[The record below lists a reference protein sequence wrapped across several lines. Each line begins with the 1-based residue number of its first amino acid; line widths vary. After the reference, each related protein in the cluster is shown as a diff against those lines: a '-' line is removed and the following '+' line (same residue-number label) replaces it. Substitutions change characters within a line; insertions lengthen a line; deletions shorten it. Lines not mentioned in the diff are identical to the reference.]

1 VLAEI
6 PPELAYPGLIWPTI
20 LSLRERGGSA
30 SIEEIEDDVARI
42 LRLSD
47 AVLAAPHTKGT
58 RTEFQYRLAWVRT
71 YLKKVGAAENSE
83 RAIWSLTDYGDRIT
97 ETEARD
103 VFRRV
108 NAEKRATGDPTT
120 DDSEEPPLAAELQAS
135 DAASWV
141 DHLLEVIGTISPEAF
156 ERLAQRLLRES
167 GFTKVEVT
175 GKSGDG
181 GINGIGVLRMNLVS
195 FQVLF
200 QCKRWKG
207 SVGSSVVRD
216 FRGAMVGRADKGLI
230 ITTSTFTAD
239 ARREATRDGAPA
251 IDLIDGE
258 TLCQLLKE
266 RRWESAFRWSKKLPL
281 KKHFSN
287 PFNSSFRTR
296 ASRAIRNPG
305 ATTAALSLPRFRVR
319 RCATPRNDEVG

>member
-1 VLAEI
+1 M
-6 PPELAYPGLIWPTI
+6 
-20 LSLRERGGSA
+20 
-30 SIEEIEDDVARI
+30 
-42 LRLSD
+42 
-47 AVLAAPHTKGT
+47 
-58 RTEFQYRLAWVRT
+58 RT

-83 RAIWSLTDYGDRIT
+83 RAVWALTDYGDKIT
-97 ETEARD
+97 EPEAKD

-108 NAEKRATGDPTT
+108 NAEKRVSDAAKIE
-120 DDSEEPPLAAELQAS
+120 DDEEPPLAAELQAS

-141 DHLLEVIGTISPEAF
+141 DQLLEVIGTISPEAF

-181 GINGIGVLRMNLVS
+181 GIDGIGVLRMNLVS

-239 ARREATRDGAPA
+239 ARREATCDGAPA

-266 RRWESAFRWSKKLPL
+266 RRLGVGVQMVEKVAIEEAFFK
-281 KKHFSN
+281 
-287 PFNSSFRTR
+287 
-296 ASRAIRNPG
+296 AI
-305 ATTAALSLPRFRVR
+305 
-319 RCATPRNDEVG
+319 

>member
-1 VLAEI
+1 MRDI
-6 PPELAYPGLIWPTI
+6 PSELSYPGLIWPTI

-42 LRLSD
+42 LALSD
-47 AVLAAPHTKGT
+47 GVLATPHTKGT

-71 YLKKVGAAENSE
+71 YLKKVGAVENSE
-83 RAIWSLTDYGDRIT
+83 RAIWALTDYGDKIT
-97 ETEARD
+97 EAEARD

-108 NAEKRATGDPTT
+108 NAEKRAAGDATT
-120 DDSEEPPLAAELQAS
+120 EDSEEPPLAAEMQAS
-135 DAASWV
+135 EVASWV
-141 DHLLEVIGTISPEAF
+141 DHLLEVIGAISPDAF

-175 GKSGDG
+175 GKAGDG
-181 GINGIGVLRMNLVS
+181 GIDGIGVLRMNLVS

-207 SVGSSVVRD
+207 SVGASVVRD

-258 TLCQLLKE
+258 TLCQLLKD
-266 RRWESAFRWSKKLPL
+266 RRLGVGVQMVEQISVEEAFFK
-281 KKHFSN
+281 
-287 PFNSSFRTR
+287 
-296 ASRAIRNPG
+296 AI
-305 ATTAALSLPRFRVR
+305 
-319 RCATPRNDEVG
+319 

>member
-1 VLAEI
+1 MREI
-6 PPELAYPGLIWPTI
+6 PSELAYPSLIWPTI

-30 SIEEIEDDVARI
+30 SIEEIEDGVARI
-42 LRLSD
+42 LSLSD

-71 YLKKVGAAENSE
+71 YLKKVGAVENSE
-83 RAIWSLTDYGDRIT
+83 RAIWALTDYGDKIT
-97 ETEARD
+97 EPEARD

-108 NAEKRATGDPTT
+108 NAEKRVLDDATN
-120 DDSEEPPLAAELQAS
+120 DDGEEPSLAAELQAS

-141 DHLLEVIGTISPEAF
+141 DHLLEVIGAISPEAF

-175 GKSGDG
+175 GKTGDG
-181 GINGIGVLRMNLVS
+181 GIDGIGVLRMNLVS

-258 TLCQLLKE
+258 TLCQLLKD
-266 RRWESAFRWSKKLPL
+266 RRLGVGVQMVEKIAVEEMF
-281 KKHFSN
+281 F
-287 PFNSSFRTR
+287 
-296 ASRAIRNPG
+296 
-305 ATTAALSLPRFRVR
+305 TTI
-319 RCATPRNDEVG
+319 